1 MGIFHFAP
9 APVQINPILNLRIMH
24 IACEHKFWSCCCRRR
39 RRRRNKSAL
48 KTINF
53 IDRSRVAASLRD
65 AKLSLRHTAPSV
77 RSDECERERARGIVS
92 HSGRRSPPQPP
103 CRAIQQGACDGLLF
117 CSPGTARATHA
128 FWGILYIH
136 TNKHIFFP
144 TVHYVIEQ

>member
-24 IACEHKFWSCCCRRR
+24 IACEHKFWSCCCRRRR

-77 RSDECERERARGIVS
+77 RSDEFERERARGIVS
-92 HSGRRSPPQPP
+92 HSGRRSSPNH
-103 CRAIQQGACDGLLF
+103 RAVPYSKAPATVCCFVRPEQLEPHTNFGAFYIYTRINTYLF
-117 CSPGTARATHA
+117 P
-128 FWGILYIH
+128 LYIM
-136 TNKHIFFP
+136 
-144 TVHYVIEQ
+144 